1 MIAGIFHN
9 RSNRGLP
16 WYDPLELFL
25 IAVGAVLLTLVAVT
39 F

>member
-1 MIAGIFHN
+1 MAASISHN

-16 WYDPLELFL
+16 WYDPLELLL
-25 IAVGAVLLTLVAVT
+25 IAVGVVLITLVAVT